1 MPNAA
6 NPQQDPATRT
16 GNLSLATFFKIAE
29 LWSLT
34 IEQQITLLG
43 SPARSTFY
51 KWKKEGGLLSTDTE
65 ERVSHLISI
74 FKALQIVVPDAKTA
88 DTWLHR
94 PNKYFGGR
102 SALSVMLDPKMTH
115 IFPLTNYLDPQP
127 DASL

>member
-1 MPNAA
+1 MPNAENTQQNPA
-6 NPQQDPATRT
+6 NVPGNPA
-16 GNLSLATFFKIAE
+16 LEAFFKIAE
-29 LWSLT
+29 LWSLS
-34 IEQQITLLG
+34 IDQQITLLG

-74 FKALQIVVPDAKTA
+74 FKALQIVVPDAKAA

-102 SALSVMLDPKMTH
+102 SALSVMLDGKMTD
-115 IFPLTNYLDPQP
+115 IFAVRNYLDAQRGG
-127 DASL
+127 

>member
-6 NPQQDPATRT
+6 NTQQNPTTIT
-16 GNLSLATFFKIAE
+16 GSSALATFSKIAE

-34 IEQQITLLG
+34 INQQIMLLG

-65 ERVSHLISI
+65 ERISHLVSI
-74 FKALQIVVPDAKTA
+74 FKALQIVVPGAKAA

-102 SALSVMLDPKMTH
+102 SALNVMLDGK
-115 IFPLTNYLDPQP
+115 LTDIYAVRTYLDAQRGG
-127 DASL
+127 

>member
-1 MPNAA
+1 MPNAENTQQNPA
-6 NPQQDPATRT
+6 NVPGNPA
-16 GNLSLATFFKIAE
+16 LEAFFKIAE
-29 LWSLT
+29 LWSLS
-34 IEQQITLLG
+34 IDQQITLLG

-74 FKALQIVVPDAKTA
+74 FKALQIVVPDAKAA

-102 SALSVMLDPKMTH
+102 SALGVMLDGKMTD
-115 IFPLTNYLDPQP
+115 IFAVRNYLDAQRGG
-127 DASL
+127 

>member
-6 NPQQDPATRT
+6 NAQQSPATAT
-16 GNLSLATFFKIAE
+16 GNSALDTFFKIAE

-34 IEQQITLLG
+34 IDQQITLLG

-65 ERVSHLISI
+65 ERISHLVSI
-74 FKALQIVVPDAKTA
+74 FKALQIVVPDAKAA
-88 DTWLHR
+88 DTWIHR

-102 SALSVMLDPKMTH
+102 SALSVMLDGK
-115 IFPLTNYLDPQP
+115 LTDIYAVRTYLDAQRGG
-127 DASL
+127 

>member
-1 MPNAA
+1 MPNATDS
-6 NPQQDPATRT
+6 QRSPASVT
-16 GNLSLATFFKIAE
+16 GNPALEAFFKIAE
-29 LWSLT
+29 LWSLS

-65 ERVSHLISI
+65 ERISHLVSI
-74 FKALQIVVPDAKTA
+74 FKALQIVVPDAKAA

-102 SALSVMLDPKMTH
+102 SALSVMLDGKLTD
-115 IFPLTNYLDPQP
+115 IFAVRTYLDAQRGG
-127 DASL
+127 

>member
-6 NPQQDPATRT
+6 NTQQNPANAP
-16 GNLSLATFFKIAE
+16 GNPALEAFFKIAE
-29 LWSLT
+29 LWSLS
-34 IEQQITLLG
+34 IDQQITLLG

-65 ERVSHLISI
+65 ERISHLVSI
-74 FKALQIVVPDAKTA
+74 FKALQIVVPDAKAA

-102 SALSVMLDPKMTH
+102 SALSVMLDGKMTD
-115 IFPLTNYLDPQP
+115 IFAVRNYLDAQRGG
-127 DASL
+127 